1 MKVLKIREIKKKCER
16 TCNNIQMQYLTWH
29 CVRLRKMRMLN
40 IDSEVFVFV

>member
-1 MKVLKIREIKKKCER
+1 MKVLKIREIKKNVKEHAIIFRCS
-16 TCNNIQMQYLTWH
+16 NLTWH